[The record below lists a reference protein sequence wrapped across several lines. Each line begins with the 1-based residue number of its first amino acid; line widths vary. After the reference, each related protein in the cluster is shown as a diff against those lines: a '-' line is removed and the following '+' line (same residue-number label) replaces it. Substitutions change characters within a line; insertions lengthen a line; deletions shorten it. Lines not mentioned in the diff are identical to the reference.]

1 MSFQTPITIKKA
13 LNEISRNKY
22 LLPSI
27 QREFVWDTNQIEV
40 LFDSIMQNFPINSFL
55 FWKVFG
61 ERVTDYKFYKFI
73 TDYHERD
80 NYRNDVYNTSGE
92 NEIIAILDGQQR
104 LTSLYIGLKGSYT
117 YKEPRK
123 RWDNDLAFQ
132 KRKLYLNILSESK
145 DIDKKYDFKF
155 LTEDESKDNDKDTLW
170 FKVGDI
176 LNIESPYDLN
186 SFVFDKQE
194 ELGISSNKSR
204 YALDTLMRLHDTVN
218 NKASI
223 NYFLEEDQSL
233 DKVLNIFIRVNSGG
247 TSLSYS
253 DLLLSIASAQWKKK
267 DAREEITKFVDEI
280 NSIGDG
286 FNFNKDFVLKSCL
299 VLSGIQ
305 NISFKVDNFNQKNM
319 LKIES
324 LWDNIKESI
333 RLSVLLAESFGYNR
347 DTLTSNYALIPIAIY
362 INKLGNQK
370 NFIDSPKFEIDR
382 KNIFKFLIISILKR
396 LFGGQPDNV
405 LKPIRDIIN
414 ENQLSFPINEIKDKF
429 KGTNRSLSFDNED
442 IDSLFDYKYNQAYTY
457 SILAL
462 LYPSLSFKNRFH
474 KDHIYPKSIF
484 TSKNLDSLG
493 LNKDDMD
500 FYLGNFD
507 FLSNL
512 QLLEGLHNIDK
523 SNKDFK
529 EWLDSNF
536 TDNEDKKSYM
546 KKNYIPNN
554 IDLSLNN
561 FPEFIEERQKL
572 IRNYLIKILD

>member
-123 RWDNDLAFQ
+123 RWDNDSAFQ
-132 KRKLYLNILSESK
+132 KRNLYLNILSESK

-176 LNIESPYDLN
+176 LNIESTYDLN
-186 SFVFDKQE
+186 SFVFDKQAK
-194 ELGISSNKSR
+194 LGISSNKSR

-382 KNIFKFLIISILKR
+382 KNIFKFLIISLLKR

-429 KGTNRSLSFDNED
+429 KGTNKSLSFDNED

-462 LYPSLSFKNRFH
+462 LYPSLSFKNKFH

-493 LNKDDMD
+493 LNKDDME

-546 KKNYIPNN
+546 KKNYIPSN

>member
-55 FWKVFG
+55 FWKVFD

-132 KRKLYLNILSESK
+132 KRKLYLNILSKSK

-155 LTEDESKDNDKDTLW
+155 LTENESKDNDNNTLW

-176 LNIESPYDLN
+176 LNIKSPYDLN

-382 KNIFKFLIISILKR
+382 KNIFKFLIISLLKR

-429 KGTNRSLSFDNED
+429 KGTNKSLSFDNED

-462 LYPSLSFKNRFH
+462 LYPSLSFKNKFH

-493 LNKDDMD
+493 LNKDDME

-546 KKNYIPNN
+546 KKNYIPSN

-572 IRNYLIKILD
+572 IRNYLIKVLD